1 MQIDVLLII
10 FALFS
15 AAAYLL
21 LDRHLVNIIIGFVL
35 ISNGANLFLLSLS
48 GDPQGKGAPV
58 LSQAPLEKML
68 DPLPQAMIL
77 TAIVIGLGMLAFF
90 AALIYKVYV
99 IERTEDVADFQEED
113 Q

>member
-1 MQIDVLLII
+1 MQIDVLVII
-10 FALFS
+10 FILFS
-15 AAAYLL
+15 VAAYFL

-35 ISNGANLFLLSLS
+35 LSNGANLFLLALS
-48 GDPQGKGAPV
+48 GDPEGKSAPV
-58 LSQAPLEKML
+58 LGQLAAQEML

-99 IERTEDVADFQEED
+99 IEKTEDVADFQEED